1 VEHGVKHSFSF
12 RPLVLLFVLLWQTLA
27 FNAQAQEKP
36 VGADLNGLL
45 EYAKAHNVEY
55 SAMRYEAEA
64 AAERIGSAGALP
76 DPKLQVELRDITK
89 MGEQNPTLDPSRVGS
104 TRYLLMQDFPWY
116 GKRDL
121 RTGVATAEARA
132 AEGLVQSNWTELSAL
147 IRQTFLQRYF
157 LDRNE
162 RLVQEQLALMA
173 QLEKIAQ
180 VRYAGGLTPQQDVI
194 RAQLE
199 QNAMRTELIGVSGER
214 RALSSKL
221 NAVLNRP
228 TAAPLDAP
236 GELPAI
242 PAREKLNM
250 GELIERLRSNNPQ
263 VVVESH
269 RITAAEQNRE
279 LTYKNR
285 YPDISLGV
293 SPIQSGN
300 RINEWELMLQ
310 VNIPLQQGARRSQE
324 REANAMLAAA
334 RARQEAATQRL
345 FGELAENLSAYETAE
360 RSEELVRGSVLPQ
373 SELSF
378 KSALAGYE
386 NGKVDFATLLEAQRQ
401 ITQARVSVLKAQAEQ
416 HLRLTNIEKLI
427 GEAL

>member
-1 VEHGVKHSFSF
+1 MKHSFPV
-12 RPLVLLFVLLWQTLA
+12 RPLALLIVLFWQAMA

-55 SAMRYEAEA
+55 SAMRHEAEA

-162 RLVQEQLALMA
+162 RLVQEQLAQMA

-180 VRYAGGLTPQQDVI
+180 ARYAGGLTPQQDVI

-199 QNAMRTELIGVSGER
+199 QNAMRAELIGVSGER
-214 RALSSKL
+214 RALGAKL

-228 TAAPLDAP
+228 TAAPLEAP
-236 GELPAI
+236 GELPAT
-242 PAREKLNM
+242 PNREKLNM

-345 FGELAENLSAYETAE
+345 FGELAENLSAYETAQQ
-360 RSEELVRGSVLPQ
+360 SEELVRGSVLPQ

-401 ITQARVSVLKAQAEQ
+401 ITQARVSMLKAQAEQ

>member
-1 VEHGVKHSFSF
+1 MKHSFSF
-12 RPLVLLFVLLWQTLA
+12 RPLALLFVLLWQTLA

-36 VGADLNGLL
+36 VGVDLNGLL

-55 SAMRYEAEA
+55 SAMRHEAEA

-162 RLVQEQLALMA
+162 RLVQEQLLLMA

-180 VRYAGGLTPQQDVI
+180 ARYAGGLTPQQDVI

-199 QNAMRTELIGVSGER
+199 QNAMRTELIGVNGER

-228 TAAPLDAP
+228 TAAPLEAP

-242 PAREKLNM
+242 PPREKLNM

-263 VVVESH
+263 VAVESH

>member
-1 VEHGVKHSFSF
+1 
-12 RPLVLLFVLLWQTLA
+12 
-27 FNAQAQEKP
+27 
-36 VGADLNGLL
+36 LNIPPCG
-45 EYAKAHNVEY
+45 H
-55 SAMRYEAEA
+55 EAEA

-157 LDRNE
+157 LDHNE

-180 VRYAGGLTPQQDVI
+180 ARYAGGLTPQQDVI

-263 VVVESH
+263 VAVESH